1 MPTTTMVAKQKG
13 KVKAGMLIMTRHV
26 VSVRRKGQTGHN
38 SRWKGAVPPRGQGHF
53 EKAKEERGEGGVD
66 DGHDQ
71 RLDGRVVEHA
81 LDWCR
86 KKNGRQTLQ
95 GAPTEERVK
104 RQRTPTAI
112 APSTGL

>member
-26 VSVRRKGQTGHN
+26 ASVRRKGKRQGH
-38 SRWKGAVPPRGQGHF
+38 SRWKRAVPPRGQGHF

-81 LDWCR
+81 LDRCR
-86 KKNGRQTLQ
+86 KKDGRQTLQ
-95 GAPTEERVK
+95 GAQTEVK